1 MTPPPPPS
9 NPAITDAGL
18 LDRIAAGDRDALR
31 ALYDEHA
38 GWLLIRLQRRC
49 DDVDLAEL
57 ALQDTFLAV
66 WKAAADWRGEGE
78 VAAWLWGI
86 ASRRLIDQLRKKRP
100 TPTDDQPLD
109 EATPSAEDTVLDRR
123 LSGPIA
129 RAVARL
135 DPDVRTVFL
144 AANLDGLTTKEIA
157 VLHQMPQG
165 TVKTRMARARAQLQA
180 DLGSD
185 SPRREDVA

>member
-1 MTPPPPPS
+1 MTPPPPPP

-18 LDRIAAGDRDALR
+18 LDRIADGDRQSLR

-66 WKAAADWRGEGE
+66 WKGAADWRGEGE

-100 TPTDDQPLD
+100 TPTDEQPLD
-109 EATPSAEDTVLDRR
+109 EPTPSAEDTALDRR

-180 DLGSD
+180 DLGPD
-185 SPRREDVA
+185 PHRREDVA

>member
-9 NPAITDAGL
+9 NPAISDAGL
-18 LDRIAAGDRDALR
+18 LDRIATGDRDSLR

-49 DDVDLAEL
+49 DDVDIAEL

-66 WKAAADWRGEGE
+66 WKSAADWRGEGE

-100 TPTDDQPLD
+100 TPTEEPPPD
-109 EATPSAEDTVLDRR
+109 ETMPSAEDTALDRR

-129 RAVARL
+129 RAVATL

-157 VLHQMPQG
+157 VLHQIPQG
-165 TVKTRMARARAQLQA
+165 TVKTRMARARAQLKA
-180 DLGSD
+180 ELGPD
-185 SPRREDVA
+185 PHRREDVA

>member
-9 NPAITDAGL
+9 NPAISDAGL
-18 LDRIAAGDRDALR
+18 LDQIAAGDRDSLR

-49 DDVDLAEL
+49 DDVDIAEL

-66 WKAAADWRGEGE
+66 WKSAADWRGEGE

-100 TPTDDQPLD
+100 TPTEEPAPD
-109 EATPSAEDTVLDRR
+109 ETMPSAEDTALDRR

-129 RAVARL
+129 RAVATL

-165 TVKTRMARARAQLQA
+165 TVKTRMARARAQLKA
-180 DLGSD
+180 ELGPD
-185 SPRREDVA
+185 PHRREDVA